1 MTTTTSARTP
11 ADRVARLLTE
21 AFAPAHLVIGL
32 LLLIGALSHPSPV
45 RGLAWGAL
53 AALLV
58 GALPYSWVLHAARQG
73 RLTSK
78 HVPDRRQR
86 LRPLGIATAA
96 ALTGLALLY
105 GFGAPRQL
113 VALVIAMLTGLT
125 VTATITHYWKIS
137 LHTAVAAG
145 TATITIIVYGPVAV
159 GGWAVVTATGWSR
172 LHFREHTPAQV
183 LAGAIVGSIIAAA
196 VFLPLR

>member
-1 MTTTTSARTP
+1 MTTTSNAPTP
-11 ADRVARLLTE
+11 ADRAARLLTE

-32 LLLIGALSHPSPV
+32 LLLIGGASHPSPV

-58 GALPYSWVLHAARQG
+58 GALPYTWVLHAVRTE
-73 RLTSK
+73 RLTSR
-78 HVPDRRQR
+78 HIPDKRQR

-96 ALTGLALLY
+96 ALTGLVLLY
-105 GFGAPRQL
+105 TFEAPPQL

-125 VTATITHYWKIS
+125 VTAAITHYWKIS

-145 TATITIIVYGPVAV
+145 TATTLTIIYGAV
-159 GGWAVVTATGWSR
+159 VIVGWAVVSATGWSR
-172 LHFREHTPAQV
+172 IHLREHTPAQV
-183 LAGAIVGSIIAAA
+183 LAGALVGAVVAAA

>member
-1 MTTTTSARTP
+1 MTTTSARTP
-11 ADRVARLLTE
+11 ADRAARLLTE

-32 LLLIGALSHPSPV
+32 LLLIGAASHPSPM

-58 GALPYSWVLHAARQG
+58 GALPYTWVLHAVRTE
-73 RLTSK
+73 RLASR

-86 LRPLGIATAA
+86 LRPLGIAAAA

-105 GFGAPRQL
+105 VFEPHGSSSPSSSP
-113 VALVIAMLTGLT
+113 MLTGLT
-125 VTATITHYWKIS
+125 VTAAITHYWKIS

-145 TATITIIVYGPVAV
+145 TATILTIVYGPVAV
-159 GGWAVVTATGWSR
+159 AGWAVVSATGWSR
-172 LHFREHTPAQV
+172 IHLREHTPAQV
-183 LAGAIVGSIIAAA
+183 IAGAIVGAVVAAT